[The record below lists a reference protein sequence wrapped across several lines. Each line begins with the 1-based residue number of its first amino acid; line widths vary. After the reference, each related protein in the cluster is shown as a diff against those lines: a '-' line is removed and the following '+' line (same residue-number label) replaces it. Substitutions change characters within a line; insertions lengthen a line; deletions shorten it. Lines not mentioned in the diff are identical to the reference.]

1 MKRLLTYSKK
11 TLCLLLA
18 LILTAAFIP
27 AVYAAEPEDALIKG
41 TFTMTTFDG
50 FDPGEQTY
58 YYSDSYFTA
67 SGKESNEHLRTM
79 SAALVFPV
87 RGSSDTPAET
97 FGAILSEIGFQDIT
111 TYDLEHTSLDTMG
124 MILAHKSVHGKE
136 VVAVVLRGDKYEH
149 EMAAN
154 MIAGTEGDIQA
165 FADAEALVE
174 SRVSAYLAEPGAVAN
189 LFGRELN
196 KTPER
201 FYTSADDIYVYTFE
215 TVKGSADDTVYE
227 NIHQI
232 IDRRDLISYV
242 YPGEWGLNN
251 NGVTEYIGTTDD
263 MVMLKKFDLFSEN
276 RMADYQE
283 MNLVDYLNELDSFL
297 SQNLSRETF
306 AEKLGLPLSRVLNIY
321 FDLDETQ
328 RAKVLPFFQQTFND
342 MMNDFRTSSTLFA
355 ALLNPDSQENIDN
368 LYALIVNYLDKNAEE
383 IGNPFDDESYEIVK
397 ASLRTMLEPLLPLI
411 KADFFATIDKGDGNE
426 PENVPLYHFLTL
438 VGNLQ
443 YIIKN
448 HFNYNVFNELKALDS
463 YYSERKDDVLRGDAD
478 GDGKITI
485 SDATMIMRRQ
495 RRRKH
500 QYQRHYRN
508 PAFSRGLRQS
518 LSHRRICRCQGLVK
532 TAAANRRIERQ
543 PLVLNKIFYFRI
555 IRGGRS
561 AFLIRFSSTGR

>member
-11 TLCLLLA
+11 NLCLLLA

-174 SRVSAYLAEPGAVAN
+174 SRVSAYLAEHGIASAKYWVTSYSRSGAVAN

-485 SDATMIMRRQ
+485 SDATMIQEYIADYDMPDPFQIRACDVNGDGSINISDTTEIQ
-495 RRRKH
+495 RFLADCG
-500 QYQRHYRN
+500 N
-508 PAFSRGLRQS
+508 PYHIGESVA
-518 LSHRRICRCQGLVK
+518 VK
-532 TAAANRRIERQ
+532 D
-543 PLVLNKIFYFRI
+543 
-555 IRGGRS
+555 
-561 AFLIRFSSTGR
+561 

>member
-1 MKRLLTYSKK
+1 MKRFLLYSKK
-11 TLCLLLA
+11 TVCLLLV
-18 LILTAAFIP
+18 LILTTAFVP

-67 SGKESNEHLRTM
+67 SGKESNVHLRTM

-87 RGSSDTPAET
+87 RGSSDTPAES
-97 FGAILSEIGFQDIT
+97 FGAILNEIGFQDIT

-136 VVAVVLRGDKYEH
+136 VVSVVLRGDKYEH

-174 SRVSAYLAEPGAVAN
+174 SRVSAYLAEHGITSAKYWVTSYSRSGAVAN

-215 TVKGSADDTVYE
+215 TAKGSADDTVYE

-232 IDRRDLISYV
+232 IDRHDLITYV
-242 YPGEWGLNN
+242 YPGDWGLYN

-263 MVMLKKFDLFSEN
+263 TIMLKKFDLFSESHI
-276 RMADYQE
+276 ADYQE
-283 MNLVDYLNELDSFL
+283 MNLVDYLNELVSFL
-297 SQNLSRETF
+297 SENLSREAF

-328 RAKVLPFFQQTFND
+328 REKVLPFFQQAFSD
-342 MMNDFRTSSTLFA
+342 MMNDARTMSTLFA

-368 LYALIVNYLDKNAEE
+368 LYALIVKYLDKTDEE
-383 IGNPFDDESYEIVK
+383 IGNPFDDESYEIIK

-411 KADFFATIDKGDGNE
+411 KADFFATIDKGDGND
-426 PENVPLYHFLTL
+426 PEIVPLYHFLTL
-438 VGNLQ
+438 AGNLQ

-463 YYSERKDDVLRGDAD
+463 YYSERKDDVLLGDAD
-478 GDGKITI
+478 GDRKITI
-485 SDATMIMRRQ
+485 SDATMIQEYIADYDMPDHFQIRACDVNGDGSINISDTTEIQ
-495 RRRKH
+495 RFLADCGNLYH
-500 QYQRHYRN
+500 IGESV
-508 PAFSRGLRQS
+508 AE
-518 LSHRRICRCQGLVK
+518 
-532 TAAANRRIERQ
+532 T
-543 PLVLNKIFYFRI
+543 
-555 IRGGRS
+555 S
-561 AFLIRFSSTGR
+561 A